1 MLPSIWTKCME
12 LILPLNEKRNNEEKQ
27 RKKKNTRIRY
37 STLTIFITTVT
48 LNGTTIGDKLVET
61 LYSNRVTS
69 ENKINYTPPL
79 HSKLE
84 CLLFST
90 GSSNSGTT
98 LQGGDGEGKALLY
111 PFKVGKR
118 QKAPFG
124 RSVSTNF
131 VATLHGGIGEEKLYY
146 TLLKSAKREKAPFG
160 RSVSTNF
167 VAFLLTLLLIQL
179 S

>member
-12 LILPLNEKRNNEEKQ
+12 LILPLDEKRNNEEKQ

-84 CLLFST
+84 CLLFSI
-90 GSSNSGTT
+90 GSLKSGTT
-98 LQGGDGEGKALLY
+98 LLGRDGGGKAFFSPFEAGKTSESRFRAKCLNYFCRRLY
-111 PFKVGKR
+111 
-118 QKAPFG
+118 
-124 RSVSTNF
+124 
-131 VATLHGGIGEEKLYY
+131 L
-146 TLLKSAKREKAPFG
+146 
-160 RSVSTNF
+160 
-167 VAFLLTLLLIQL
+167 
-179 S
+179 

>member
-12 LILPLNEKRNNEEKQ
+12 LILPLDEKRNNEEKQ

-61 LYSNRVTS
+61 LYSHRVTS
-69 ENKINYTPPL
+69 ENKRNYTPPL
-79 HSKLE
+79 QSKLR

-98 LQGGDGEGKALLY
+98 LHGGDGGGKAIFS
-111 PFKVGKR
+111 PFEVRNTSKC
-118 QKAPFG
+118 
-124 RSVSTNF
+124 
-131 VATLHGGIGEEKLYY
+131 
-146 TLLKSAKREKAPFG
+146 
-160 RSVSTNF
+160 
-167 VAFLLTLLLIQL
+167 L
-179 S
+179 SSFCRRL